1 MFVRACCLLAGLSSL
16 SRAMSL
22 TSVALLKLGCILMSE
37 TVNSWRKKFCYD
49 FSKPEMET
57 VFTHAW
63 WGSGSAVV
71 VTSYSPIRTFRMSRM
86 FDTKGMLKN

>member
-22 TSVALLKLGCILMSE
+22 TRVALLKLGCILMSE

-49 FSKPEMET
+49 FSKPEMEI
-57 VFTHAW
+57 VFTRAW
-63 WGSGSAVV
+63 
-71 VTSYSPIRTFRMSRM
+71 
-86 FDTKGMLKN
+86 